1 MSENR
6 RLSRRISVRNR
17 QGVTTVS
24 IKPAG
29 GIGAVVV
36 PVFFLVFWSFGGLL
50 AVMLLM
56 VERDKGQSGAFFVMW
71 LVAWVIGVAFAL
83 INILWKLFGRTVL
96 VITPAAVSVSRKI
109 LGLGGTTRLPIDAMG
124 DMHWVSDDPGITV
137 KVNGKRIPQSALK
150 IRTGSGQVSVARR
163 ISRDDAEAIIAACG
177 PEIPRWGRAAA

>member
-1 MSENR
+1 MSIAPTG
-6 RLSRRISVRNR
+6 RIG
-17 QGVTTVS
+17 GVIVS
-24 IKPAG
+24 A
-29 GIGAVVV
+29 A
-36 PVFFLVFWSFGGLL
+36 FLAFWTFGGLMA
-50 AVMLLM
+50 AVMLM
-56 VERDKGQSGAFFVMW
+56 VEREQGQSGAFFVMW

-109 LGLGGTTRLPIDAMG
+109 LGLGGTTRLPVDATG

-150 IRTGSGQVSVARR
+150 IRTGSGQVSIARR